1 MTSSFEQ
8 NVKDEVR
15 AEQALDKRAF
25 HNVIVLTCAQM
36 FAYAIAPLSMAIGGL
51 SGSYLLGDDKSLAT
65 LPITF
70 FILGPLFGAM
80 PAALFMRRFGRRAG
94 FLLGSAI
101 GVLACGLASFS
112 ILQNNFWA
120 FCFAHMLIGVSIAFA
135 QQYRFAAADFGFD
148 KMRTRGLSWVM
159 AGGLVAA
166 ILGPQASLYFID
178 FFPLILFA
186 GSYVGG
192 MVLAGI
198 GFVALLFL
206 KSGTNA
212 HIAKDNTVKPSRPL
226 SEIARQPMF
235 ITSVVCASVSYMSMS
250 LVMTAAPLAMIICGH
265 TPGDST
271 NVIQL
276 HVIAMFAPSFFT
288 GSLINRFGHTKII
301 TAAIAVFLFC
311 AVAALS
317 GIEVSNF
324 TVALI
329 ALGIAWNFG
338 YVGGSSLVTK
348 IYEPQERGK
357 VQGLFDSIVFG
368 SAATMSLLSGVLL
381 NWIGWHAVVS
391 VVFPL
396 VGICTLVLFAQR
408 QSIAALDA

>member
-1 MTSSFEQ
+1 
-8 NVKDEVR
+8 
-15 AEQALDKRAF
+15 
-25 HNVIVLTCAQM
+25 
-36 FAYAIAPLSMAIGGL
+36 
-51 SGSYLLGDDKSLAT
+51 
-65 LPITF
+65 
-70 FILGPLFGAM
+70 
-80 PAALFMRRFGRRAG
+80 
-94 FLLGSAI
+94 
-101 GVLACGLASFS
+101 
-112 ILQNNFWA
+112 
-120 FCFAHMLIGVSIAFA
+120 
-135 QQYRFAAADFGFD
+135 
-148 KMRTRGLSWVM
+148 
-159 AGGLVAA
+159 
-166 ILGPQASLYFID
+166 
-178 FFPLILFA
+178 
-186 GSYVGG
+186 
-192 MVLAGI
+192 
-198 GFVALLFL
+198 
-206 KSGTNA
+206 
-212 HIAKDNTVKPSRPL
+212 
-226 SEIARQPMF
+226 
-235 ITSVVCASVSYMSMS
+235 MSMS

>member
-1 MTSSFEQ
+1 MASSSERL
-8 NVKDEVR
+8 NDDSTD
-15 AEQALDKRAF
+15 AALDKRAL
-25 HNVIVLTCAQM
+25 HNVIVLSCAQM
-36 FAYAIAPLSMAIGGL
+36 FCYAIAPLSMAVGGL
-51 SGSYLLGDDKSLAT
+51 SGSYLLGDDKTLAT

-70 FILGPLFGAM
+70 FILGPLFSAM

-101 GVLACGLASFS
+101 GMLACGLACLA
-112 ILQNNFWA
+112 ILQSNFWA
-120 FCFAHMLIGVSIAFA
+120 LCFAHLLIGVSIAFA
-135 QQYRFAAADFGFD
+135 QQYRFAAADFGSS
-148 KMRTRGLSWVM
+148 KARTRGLSWVM

-166 ILGPQASLYFID
+166 ILGPQTALYFMDYFSVIV
-178 FFPLILFA
+178 FA

-192 MVLAGI
+192 MLLAGI

-206 KSGTNA
+206 KAGPNA
-212 HIAKDNTVKPSRPL
+212 HFSKDQTVKPSRPL
-226 SEIARQPMF
+226 LEIARQPMF
-235 ITSVVCASVSYMSMS
+235 ITSVVCASTSYMSMS

-276 HVIAMFAPSFFT
+276 HVVAMFAPSFFT
-288 GSLINRFGHTKII
+288 GSLINRFGHAKII
-301 TAAIAVFLFC
+301 SAAIAVFLLC
-311 AVAALS
+311 AIVGLS

-324 TVALI
+324 TLALI

-348 IYEPQERGK
+348 TYEPQERGK

-396 VGICTLVLFAQR
+396 AAICALVLFVQR
-408 QSIAALDA
+408 QSIAAIEV